1 MCHLPQMEKKSFH
14 FQSNFSCQIT
24 CLHSFALFSE
34 CHSNCAGYSNLTQVY
49 QDLLLSSLAV
59 FGQGGLS
66 DGRVMSVDL
75 VNPVVQTGHKKG
87 PKNNGRLFCRI
98 HITRRNEARRRV
110 LHGQNGAP
118 SISAVSDHYSKD
130 PRVGIMYTF

>member
-87 PKNNGRLFCRI
+87 QGTTAAFFAESTSRDATGVAWPKW
-98 HITRRNEARRRV
+98 
-110 LHGQNGAP
+110 AP